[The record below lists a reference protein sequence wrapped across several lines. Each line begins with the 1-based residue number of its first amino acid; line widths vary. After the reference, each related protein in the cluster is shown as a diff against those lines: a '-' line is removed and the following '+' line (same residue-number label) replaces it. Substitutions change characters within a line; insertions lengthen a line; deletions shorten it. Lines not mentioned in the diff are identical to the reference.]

1 MSGAAPGFFRRWL
14 RVASLS
20 FGGPAGQIAVM
31 HRIVVDEARAVSEER
46 FLRALSFCMLLPGPE
61 AQQLAT
67 YLGFL
72 ERGVVGGLIAGGL
85 FVLPAA
91 LLLLGVAATYEVVGE
106 ATLVRAAFVGVQAV
120 VMALVVEA
128 LQRVAT
134 RSLRGRRDGAI
145 ALVSLLAILA
155 GAPFPAVVAVA
166 GGFGAWSAS
175 VDSVTAVPEPED
187 AGAVAAARAG
197 RRAAASLVAIALGTA
212 LFPWFVWGPA
222 HVMSQLALLTL
233 TLATCSFGGAYAV
246 LGWVSDVAVSQG
258 WLTAPEMLDAVAV
271 AETAPGPLV
280 LVVPFV
286 GYLAAARAGSVGVL
300 GFALTTLWLFAPSF
314 AFVLGFAGHV
324 ERLGRQ
330 PRFASALA
338 AIRAAVVGA
347 VAWLAG
353 WFCVVASGL
362 AEGGVAGVRPAVL
375 ALALASGW
383 AMHRRPGVW
392 PIPVAA
398 GVGVLAWW
406 LGAPLDAAPFASA
419 SVGG

>member
-1 MSGAAPGFFRRWL
+1 MSLLPPGFLGRWT
-14 RVASLS
+14 RVALLS

-31 HRIVVDEARAVSEER
+31 HRIVVEEARAVSEER

-72 ERGVVGGLIAGGL
+72 ERGVLGGLIAGGL

-91 LLLLGVAATYEVVGE
+91 LLLLGIAAAYASVGD
-106 ATLVRAAFVGVQAV
+106 ADVVRAAFTGVQAV

-134 RSLRGRRDGAI
+134 RSLRSGHDAVV
-145 ALVSLLAILA
+145 AAVSLAAIVG
-155 GAPFPAVVAVA
+155 GAPFPLVVLAA
-166 GGFGAWSAS
+166 GIWGAWAASGASAPAPRG
-175 VDSVTAVPEPED
+175 DEPTE
-187 AGAVAAARAG
+187 RASRDG
-197 RRAAASLVAIALGTA
+197 RRAAWILASMALISA
-212 LFPWFVWGPA
+212 AVPWLLWGPA
-222 HVMSQLALLTL
+222 NVLSQLSLLTL

-286 GYLAAARAGSVGVL
+286 GYLAAARGGSVGVL
-300 GFALTTLWLFAPSF
+300 GFALTTFWLFAPSF
-314 AFVLGFAGHV
+314 AFVLGFAGHI
-324 ERLGRQ
+324 ERIGTQ
-330 PRFASALA
+330 PRFAASLG

-362 AEGGVAGVRPAVL
+362 SDGDVQAIRPGVVLL
-375 ALALASGW
+375 ALVTAL

-398 GVGVLAWW
+398 ALGALLWA
-406 LGAPLDAAPFASA
+406 LGAPLDATPWATS
-419 SVGG
+419 SVGL